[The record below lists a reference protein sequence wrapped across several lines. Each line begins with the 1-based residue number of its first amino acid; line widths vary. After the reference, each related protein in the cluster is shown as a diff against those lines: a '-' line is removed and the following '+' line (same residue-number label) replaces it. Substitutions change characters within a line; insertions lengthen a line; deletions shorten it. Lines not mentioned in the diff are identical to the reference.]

1 MVGDNGV
8 YCEQQGS
15 CSNKDFNLWQT
26 IKRVKNSVMGHLNTN
41 NFIFLFFYFPD
52 FILILFSHFFYFS
65 FGR

>member
-41 NFIFLFFYFPD
+41 NFIFLLD
-52 FILILFSHFFYFS
+52 DEEACDTAVI
-65 FGR
+65 